1 MGRGGCAQLS
11 YSELLSRRRELER
24 KYLDLRFQL
33 VVEHV
38 DNKLMKRIL
47 RRQIAVVNTF
57 LRHKELTELEKR
69 GVRE

>member
-1 MGRGGCAQLS
+1 
-11 YSELLSRRRELER
+11 ER

-47 RRQIAVVNTF
+47 RRQIAAVNTF